1 MSKKREIQ
9 KNSPENEAA
18 LDLADQFDTNHDIK
32 ALADSPGGKQLVDLL
47 LKDVVGTVNKI
58 AGNRAEYTLPQFQAA
73 GADLDTK
80 LNLLRIIT
88 RAEENEQY
96 LQEMIAD
103 ALAE

>member
-9 KNSPENEAA
+9 KNNPDNETAV
-18 LDLADQFDTNHDIK
+18 DLAEQFDTNHDLK
-32 ALADSPGGKQLVDLL
+32 ALADTPGGKQLVQLL
-47 LKDVVGTVNKI
+47 LQDVVATVNRLA
-58 AGNRAEYTLPQFQAA
+58 AGRSKYTLPQFQAA

-88 RAEENEQY
+88 RAEENEGY
-96 LQEMIAD
+96 LEEMIAD